1 LAGRIP
7 AFFASNLAFPYH
19 LHLKSSTSQW
29 LREDME
35 ILAAIF
41 PVEGVIVGFGKIS
54 ASAAVRADIDK
65 V

>member
-1 LAGRIP
+1 
-7 AFFASNLAFPYH
+7 
-19 LHLKSSTSQW
+19 
-29 LREDME
+29 ME